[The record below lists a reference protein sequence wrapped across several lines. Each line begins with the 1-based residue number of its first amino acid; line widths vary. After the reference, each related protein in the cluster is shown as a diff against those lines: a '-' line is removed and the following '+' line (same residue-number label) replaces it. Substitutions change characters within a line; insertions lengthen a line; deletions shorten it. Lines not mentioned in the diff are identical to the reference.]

1 MKATLEAFRAEA
13 EALDDALAQVTIEDL
28 ARPTNCPPWN
38 VKELLVHI
46 GGGLPPAGVLRSTT
60 QRPLLDAVTNYQ
72 RPERATTA
80 YHEDNVRRTQAK
92 AATIDDGDVR
102 QVLTRRWQDS
112 LADWE
117 GRPDGPVE
125 GHMGVILLSDFVL
138 TRVIAH
144 AAHGLDV
151 AISLGLRPWTTR
163 EAFDVMRPVWLA
175 LLGAEVDWD
184 DDARLFACATGR
196 SDLTGAE
203 RRLVG
208 ELASR
213 FPLLS

>member
-1 MKATLEAFRAEA
+1 MKAVLEAFRAEA
-13 EALDDALAQVTIEDL
+13 EALDGALAGVTPADL

-46 GGGLPPAGVLRSTT
+46 GGGLPPVGVLRSTT
-60 QRPLLDAVTNYQ
+60 RQPQLDAVTNYQ

-80 YHEDNVRRTQAK
+80 YHDDNVRRTQVK
-92 AATIDDGDVR
+92 AATIEDGDVR
-102 QVLTRRWQDS
+102 HLLTQRWQDA
-112 LADWE
+112 LADWA

-144 AAHGLDV
+144 AAHGLDL

-163 EAFDVMRPVWLA
+163 EAFDVMRPVWFA
-175 LLGAEVDWD
+175 LLGAEVDW

-196 SDLTGAE
+196 SELTDVEHQQA
-203 RRLVG
+203 G
-208 ELASR
+208 ELAVR